1 MNTPLPH
8 PETPADG
15 DTGVPVVYVQPV
27 DDRGTPLAPPRE
39 LADIPVAVWDN
50 VPVRNPKFTGRE
62 DVLRQFD
69 ELLSAGPQVVL
80 LQFLG
85 HRVERSPLPE
95 AVPPWPVPGALSAW
109 EGLFLPDVC
118 GRGTDFL
125 RVQLER
131 ARARVVLAGPA
142 GADEWLQ
149 TIGTPRSELWREA
162 AATVLLDAQWT
173 QPGPDEDPVA
183 YFKKR
188 LRRAVRQ
195 WRWSWER
202 QLNHRSVG
210 LLSEPRYL
218 DGQFAG
224 TVADTL
230 ASGAD
235 VEASALDAVALTG
248 DPCMLRVMAKLSPRE
263 TRIADLYA
271 RDPGLSWEE
280 AAALAGEREP
290 RRAGDS
296 LSHRLL
302 ELGRQHME
310 RARAARHTAGRLLCH
325 HGRLETAT
333 GGARARRLGR
343 ELEHVR
349 RDQNAQGAPSG
360 PGCPHSPEP
369 VPGTPRT

>member
-8 PETPADG
+8 PETPAGG
-15 DTGVPVVYVQPV
+15 DSGAPVVYVQPV
-27 DDRGTPLAPPRE
+27 DDQGTPLAPPRALTE
-39 LADIPVAVWDN
+39 GRVAVWGSVPPRN
-50 VPVRNPKFTGRE
+50 VNFMGRE
-62 DVLRQFD
+62 DLLRVIEKQ
-69 ELLSAGPQVVL
+69 LAGRDGVV

-85 HRVERSPLPE
+85 HGVEDTPL
-95 AVPPWPVPGALSAW
+95 AVEQAPPWRAPGVGAAW
-109 EGLFLPDVC
+109 EDLALLDAC
-118 GRGTDFL
+118 GRSTDFL

-131 ARARVVLAGPA
+131 ARARVVLAGSA
-142 GADEWLQ
+142 GADEWLD

-162 AATVLLDAQWT
+162 AATVLLDEQWT
-173 QPGPDEDPVA
+173 QPGPGDDPVA

-188 LRRAVRQ
+188 LHRAVGQ

-202 QLNHRSVG
+202 QLNHRPVG
-210 LLSEPRYL
+210 LLSEPRCI

-271 RDPGLSWEE
+271 RNPGLSWEE

-302 ELGRQHME
+302 ELGRQHVE
-310 RARAARHTAGRLLCH
+310 RARAARQTAGRLLCP
-325 HGRLETAT
+325 HGRPETVTSGAGEEMTMSAT
-333 GGARARRLGR
+333 RR
-343 ELEHVR
+343 
-349 RDQNAQGAPSG
+349 
-360 PGCPHSPEP
+360 SPAES
-369 VPGTPRT
+369 

>member
-8 PETPADG
+8 PETPAGG
-15 DTGVPVVYVQPV
+15 DTGAPVVVYVQPV

-39 LADIPVAVWDN
+39 LAERPVPAVWPN
-50 VPVRNPKFTGRE
+50 VPPRNPNFTGRE
-62 DVLRQFD
+62 DLLRPLREQ
-69 ELLSAGPQVVL
+69 LAGSNVVV

-85 HRVERSPLPE
+85 HGVQNTSLAVEQ
-95 AVPPWPVPGALSAW
+95 APPWRAPGPDPAW
-109 EGLFLPDVC
+109 ESLALLDAC

-125 RVQLER
+125 RVQLEC
-131 ARARVVLAGPA
+131 ARARVVVAGPA
-142 GADEWLQ
+142 GADEWLK

-162 AATVLLDAQWT
+162 AATVLLDEQWT
-173 QPGPDEDPVA
+173 QPGPGEDPVA

-188 LRRAVRQ
+188 LRRAVGQ

-202 QLNHRSVG
+202 QLNRRPVG

-230 ASGAD
+230 VSGAD

-248 DPCMLRVMAKLSPRE
+248 DPCMLKVMARLSPRE
-263 TRIADLYA
+263 TRIAELYA
-271 RDPGLSWEE
+271 RNPGLSWEE

-290 RRAGDS
+290 RRASDS

-302 ELGRQHME
+302 ELGRQHVE
-310 RARAARHTAGRLLCH
+310 RARAARQTVGRALCP
-325 HGRLETAT
+325 HGRLETMT
-333 GGARARRLGR
+333 GGARAGR
-343 ELEHVR
+343 AAMSATGR
-349 RDQNAQGAPSG
+349 
-360 PGCPHSPEP
+360 SPVES
-369 VPGTPRT
+369 